1 MTCEATSG
9 PTSPGAPP
17 AKQQTLPGEG
27 WHVPHTG
34 PDRTMQ
40 WAGNLGGGARTEAPP
55 DTTSHIFIQ
64 QMDGYGDT
72 RTGQQ
77 PVSINKRHGDSRGP
91 VPAQPHIN
99 NGTVLSQRGDG
110 RRGSRLH
117 CLGRPGT
124 DTQHCRDTNHRGQRP
139 LPSPVTHTTFPL
151 EAL

>member
-72 RTGQQ
+72 RTDNSQ
-77 PVSINKRHGDSRGP
+77 VSINKRHGDSRGP

-99 NGTVLSQRGDG
+99 NETAEPAWRR
-110 RRGSRLH
+110 RRGSHLH
-117 CLGRPGT
+117 CPGQGT
-124 DTQHCRDTNHRGQRP
+124 DTNTAGTQTTEARGPFPAPSHTP
-139 LPSPVTHTTFPL
+139 LSL
-151 EAL
+151 